1 MKKSIWLAIIGAAA
15 LTGCQSEV
23 MQERK
28 YVPAPHEDVEQAKP
42 ASTEPSATDRTGTEQ
57 VKTEQ
62 EAAPAVQELP
72 PMTATFKNEGISE
85 DAPMADTG
93 KKGGKKGQNAGKGA
107 KAAPGEY
114 IVKSG
119 DTPEKIARKHHV
131 RLAALMEANNL
142 TEESAKKLRIG
153 QKLVIPAKGA
163 AKGGKAVKGGKA
175 DKGGKQ
181 SVKSEAPAAAPGEY
195 IVKSGDTPEKI
206 ARKHHVRLAALMEA
220 NNLSEEEA
228 RKLRIGQKLVIPA
241 KGGKPAKKSA
251 AKKTDAK
258 KTDGGS
264 NAPAPVP
271 AGDGGNNAGAPD
283 LEDGASTA
291 APAPAPAPE
300 ALQRTEVENGYLV
313 DVPRDMTTA
322 EFAKLAGVTE
332 EELRKLNP
340 NIPDTLKKDS
350 SYIIPKN

>member
-28 YVPAPHEDVEQAKP
+28 YVPAPREDVEAAKP
-42 ASTEPSATDRTGTEQ
+42 ANSDPYATDRTGTEQ
-57 VKTEQ
+57 VRSEQ
-62 EAAPAVQELP
+62 EPVPAAQELP
-72 PMTATFKNEGISE
+72 PMTATFKNEGVNE
-85 DAPMADTG
+85 DAPLADTG
-93 KKGGKKGQNAGKGA
+93 KKGGKKGGKAGKSAGKDA

-153 QKLVIPAKGA
+153 QKLVIPAKGGKA
-163 AKGGKAVKGGKA
+163 TKGGNA
-175 DKGGKQ
+175 DKGGKRANAG
-181 SVKSEAPAAAPGEY
+181 APAAGPGEY

-241 KGGKPAKKSA
+241 KGGKAGKKGSAQKSAPAK
-251 AKKTDAK
+251 
-258 KTDGGS
+258 
-264 NAPAPVP
+264 APAPAP
-271 AGDGGNNAGAPD
+271 ANDNANPAAPD
-283 LEDGASTA
+283 LEDGVP
-291 APAPAPAPE
+291 APAPAPAAE
-300 ALQRTEVENGYLV
+300 TLQRTEVENGYLV
-313 DVPRDMTTA
+313 DVPRDMPIS
-322 EFAKLAGVTE
+322 EFARLAGVSE
-332 EELRKLNP
+332 AELRKQNP

-350 SYIIPKN
+350 SYRIPRN

>member
-42 ASTEPSATDRTGTEQ
+42 ASTEQAKPASTEPSATDRTGTEQ
-57 VKTEQ
+57 PKTEQ

-131 RLAALMEANNL
+131 RLAALMEANKL

-153 QKLVIPAKGA
+153 QKLVIPAK
-163 AKGGKAVKGGKA
+163 
-175 DKGGKQ
+175 D
-181 SVKSEAPAAAPGEY
+181 
-195 IVKSGDTPEKI
+195 
-206 ARKHHVRLAALMEA
+206 
-220 NNLSEEEA
+220 
-228 RKLRIGQKLVIPA
+228 
-241 KGGKPAKKSA
+241 GKPAKKSA
-251 AKKTDAK
+251 AKKTA
-258 KTDGGS
+258 GGS
-264 NAPAPVP
+264 SAPAPAP
-271 AGDGGNNAGAPD
+271 AGDGGSNAGAPD

-313 DVPRDMTTA
+313 DVPRDMPTA